1 MAMSSDGS
9 SNVVRL
15 PDPVKRS
22 AERESP
28 CAACPIRDLALC
40 SALDDDELRLLN
52 DISMDVQLPPGAAA
66 YDEGEQADYVYNL
79 TAGFMKLYK
88 LLPDGR
94 RQITGFVFPGDF
106 LGLASEKEYVHTA
119 EAITD
124 ATLCKFK
131 RTKLERLFTDLP
143 KLESRLLEISRNE
156 LAEAHN
162 QMLLLG
168 RKSAKERIASFLTML
183 HRRAERLELPTRP
196 LEIPMS
202 RNDIGDYLGLTTET
216 VSRTLT
222 RLKQS
227 GIIALN
233 SDRRITIVDPASLSE
248 MAEGY

>member
-1 MAMSSDGS
+1 MVATDQSP
-9 SNVVRL
+9 NVVRL
-15 PDPVKRS
+15 PEPKKR
-22 AERESP
+22 AGATESP
-28 CAACPIRDLALC
+28 CAACPIRDLAVC
-40 SALDDDELRLLN
+40 SALDDTELEQLNAIRLPL
-52 DISMDVQLPPGAAA
+52 QLPHGAAA
-66 YDEGEQADYVYNL
+66 FDEGETAEYVYNL
-79 TAGFMKLYK
+79 TAGYMKLYK

-106 LGLASEKEYVHTA
+106 LGLASNKEYVHTA

-124 ATLCKFK
+124 AMLCKFK
-131 RTKLERLFTDLP
+131 RSQLERLFQKLP
-143 KLESRLLEISRNE
+143 KLESRLLDISRNE

-168 RKSAKERIASFLTML
+168 RKSAKERIASFLMML
-183 HRRAERLELPTRP
+183 LKRAERLEIPTDP

-227 GIIALN
+227 GVIALN
-233 SDRRITIVDPASLSE
+233 SDRRISIVAASTLSE
-248 MAEGY
+248 LAEGF